1 MADAIIALTT
11 NLAVQT
17 GQPIKFRKE
26 WFDADKD
33 DTPERDL
40 KMNT

>member
-11 NLAVQT
+11 NLAVRT
-17 GQPIKFRKE
+17 GQPVRFKPE
-26 WFDADKD
+26 WFEAEKD

-40 KMNT
+40 KIES